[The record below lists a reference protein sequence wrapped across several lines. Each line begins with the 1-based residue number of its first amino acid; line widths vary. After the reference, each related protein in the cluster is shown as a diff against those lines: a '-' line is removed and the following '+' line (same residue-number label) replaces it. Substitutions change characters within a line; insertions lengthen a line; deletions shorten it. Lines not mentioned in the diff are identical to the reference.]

1 MANSVISGGS
11 GGVHGVGEE
20 KILNGRTVKN
30 FNKVIFYLIETCGR
44 EMTFLRQLQAVQE

>member
-11 GGVHGVGEE
+11 GGGGHGLGEE

-30 FNKVIFYLIETCGR
+30 FNKVIFYFTERCVGGK
-44 EMTFLRQLQAVQE
+44 